1 MYICVYIH
9 SCAINGAENPLWG
22 LLKDHANMEIA
33 LRRMELKDPLHSQVP
48 QEGDT
53 ASHAGLHMGEA
64 PRGWLS
70 HAGGGAER
78 EREREDPRAGAF
90 TGRQS
95 GTHCKVM
102 RSCIGVLECHRFT
115 VRGAQGRDQAYH
127 TSVADGLCRTLTAH
141 SWGCGGTR
149 KIGGLQRSLVL
160 QWVGNLGL
168 LWCRFDPWSRNFPL
182 LWVWPQKWTVQLPA
196 RSLSTGQWWCCED

>member
-1 MYICVYIH
+1 MHYTH
-9 SCAINGAENPLWG
+9 RS
-22 LLKDHANMEIA
+22 H
-33 LRRMELKDPLHSQVP
+33 RRETQQAMQGSTWAKHP
-48 QEGDT
+48 
-53 ASHAGLHMGEA
+53 
-64 PRGWLS
+64 
-70 HAGGGAER
+70 GGGSATQVGGLR

-127 TSVADGLCRTLTAH
+127 TSVADGLCRMLTAH

-149 KIGGLQRSLVL
+149 KIGGLQRSLVM
-160 QWVGNLGL
+160 QWVGNLVL
-168 LWCRFDPWSRNFPL
+168 LWCRFDPWSRNFHL
-182 LWVWPQKWTVQLPA
+182 LWVWPKKWTVQLPA
-196 RSLSTGQWWCCED
+196 RSLSTGQ